1 MVKYTGYIQAN
12 KRRIICEEGITLE
25 RAIDFLAETKHGVIY
40 DASNNKLT
48 KEELEHVKS
57 VRSLPRT
64 GKDSPAASG
73 RKVHEDTGGE
83 LFSFAGDNTGSSSKR
98 DTEWD

>member
-1 MVKYTGYIQAN
+1 MYNAYVQAN
-12 KRRIICEEGITLE
+12 KRRIKCEEDITLE
-25 RAIDFLAETKHGVIY
+25 RAIDFLEETKHGVIY
-40 DASNNKLT
+40 DASDNKLT

-64 GKDSPAASG
+64 GKDSTPASG

-83 LFSFAGDNTGSSSKR
+83 LFSFAGDNTESSSKR